1 MPVVLPA
8 EGKDA
13 RGMPCPM
20 PVGSRGGFVVRTAAE
35 VGETQLLCYAGV
47 FSDADFVAHYNALTV
62 RELGC
67 LAGAYSSYTIFLATN
82 VVCGVMDTSD
92 CARRPWACL
101 NCERWQPRPSMPAR
115 RYMPKCSGCKWAH
128 YCSRECQAEH
138 WRPSASRRGHRH
150 DCSEIAMLH
159 DRVRQG
165 QGDVSSLRRV
175 RSSCGI
181 VSLYTWSVWRH
192 VFGNLH
198 DWVPKVEDPDP
209 LAAAMRD
216 EVRRA
221 ELACLGLPWA
231 MRPSRAAPSPV
242 PRQPVCLRTTHD
254 DDEGDGLHLA
264 PRPRASLD
272 ITSAS
277 SFARASA
284 AARDTFER
292 MCP

>member
-1 MPVVLPA
+1 
-8 EGKDA
+8 
-13 RGMPCPM
+13 MPCPM
-20 PVGSRGGFVVRTAAE
+20 PVGSRGGFVVRTSAE
-35 VGETQLLCYAGV
+35 AGETQLLFYAGA
-47 FSDADFVAHYNALTV
+47 FTDASFVEHYNSV
-62 RELGC
+62 CGRELSG
-67 LAGAYSSYTIFLATN
+67 LDGAYLAFTITLMTHVAS
-82 VVCGVMDTSD
+82 GVMGTSV
-92 CARRPWACL
+92 CARRPWSCL
-101 NCERWQPRPSMPAR
+101 NCEAWQPRPSVPAR
-115 RYMPKCSGCKWAH
+115 RCMPKCGDCKWAH

-150 DCSEIAMLH
+150 ECRTIAMLH

-192 VFGNLH
+192 VFGSVH

-209 LAAAMRD
+209 LAAAMRH
-216 EVRRA
+216 EVHRA
-221 ELACLGLPWA
+221 ELACIGLPWA

-242 PRQPVCLRTTHD
+242 PRQPGCWRTTHD
-254 DDEGDGLHLA
+254 DDEGDGLYLA

-284 AARDTFER
+284 DARDGFER
-292 MCP
+292 MFT